1 MAAAVTVVLFL
12 VGAAMTVVSIVAVVT
27 IITKAGYSGWWILSQ
42 FVPPM
47 IGWVVSIIV
56 IKIAL
61 STGTPSADKLFG
73 ADLIV
78 IVIMFASYL
87 VSWGFFIAFAFGD
100 WPSLQMRGYGHRGRP
115 NSGTIGPSGPDP
127 VIGTPPAFLPQSP
140 APQSP
145 PPTEG
150 QPPGWYRSGAIGAG
164 EQSYWDG
171 SVWTAR
177 RRWQNNAWV
186 DLPPPVVETVAAEG
200 NISPDASGATS

>member
-1 MAAAVTVVLFL
+1 MAAAITVVLFL
-12 VGAAMTVVSIVAVVT
+12 VGTAVSIVSIVAVVT
-27 IITKAGYSGWWILSQ
+27 IISKAGYSGWWILSQ
-42 FVPPM
+42 FVPPI
-47 IGWVVSIIV
+47 IGWLVSILV

-78 IVIMFASYL
+78 VVIMFASYL

-100 WPSLQMRGYGHRGRP
+100 WPSLQMKRYGPRGRP
-115 NSGTIGPSGPDP
+115 DSGTFGPSGPGP
-127 VIGTPPAFLPQSP
+127 VNGTPPAFLPQPS
-140 APQSP
+140 APQS

-171 SVWTAR
+171 AVWRAR

-200 NISPDASGATS
+200 NVSPDAPAETS